1 MSNVTIS
8 DIAKKAQVSLGTVSN
23 VLNNRGNVK
32 VETIKKVE
40 AAAHELQYVR
50 NVNALAIRTKKSTKV
65 ALVMPALDENTND
78 LYTNLYHELKK
89 QALNLDLFETNYD
102 LKTEEDCY
110 SRIQSENYLGIL
122 VINNLISEDK
132 LQESLKNSENLIFI
146 SNKENLQV
154 QQVLIDL
161 SAMKKSIDT
170 KNSFVIKDTLGFGF
184 YKTFPESNW
193 LDASMELIYQKM
205 KQYPKAQFVTFNNKI
220 SSRIKNMADTLKL
233 TDIKIILLTPKNIVS
248 FQESTRTTIF
258 HYSANKL
265 ALDIMNI
272 LNSEKQHQTIEI
284 YRTNYQQFTPNSFD
298 TTLKI
303 LLLETPFSKILQ
315 QLIPDLTAKYGIK
328 IELVTKNFEETQNIL
343 ADGNLDQYDL
353 IRLDISDFNW
363 FGKDIFQPLTNLVA
377 LSTELDSLKNWQQYI
392 YLDQTPYALPLD
404 PSVQMMLFQKNIFNN
419 SIVQRQYSDKFGK
432 NLLPP
437 KTYQELIDFAGFI
450 HSSEMK
456 DYYPISL
463 INETAILIASE
474 FLPYYYSLGGKIS
487 FENILKFDSEIFIK
501 AFNMY
506 RQLRSVSKI
515 ETGSW
520 WDSETESFKKQ
531 QTGLLIGF
539 SNHLNNI
546 DPNAY
551 GVAPIPGNVPALGGG
566 LIGITKKTK
575 HLDESII
582 FLKWLY
588 QYQIQHE
595 IALMG
600 GDVPANNLF
609 FEREIYEQ
617 FPFLSKSI
625 DLYPTGI
632 RKTTVNGNINLHTLL
647 FEKIIGTELSHGI
660 KENLDSTTVLL
671 NINNA
676 LIENNQNL
684 ISRFNN
690 GLD

>member
-1 MSNVTIS
+1 MSNVTIN

-40 AAAHELQYVR
+40 AAAHELHYVR
-50 NVNALAIRTKKSTKV
+50 NINALAIRTKNSTKV
-65 ALVMPALDENTND
+65 ALVIPELNESTND

-89 QALNLDLFETNYD
+89 AALSLDLFETNYD
-102 LKTEEDCY
+102 LETEQDCY

-122 VINNLISEDK
+122 VLNNLIPENK
-132 LQESLKNSENLIFI
+132 LQEFLKNSQNLIFI

-161 SAMKKSIDT
+161 SAMKESIDT
-170 KNSFVIKDTLGFGF
+170 QNSFVIRDRLGFGF
-184 YKTFPESNW
+184 YKIFPETNW
-193 LDASMELIYQKM
+193 LNASMELIYQKM

-233 TDIKIILLTPKNIVS
+233 TDIKIVLLTPKNIVS

-265 ALDIMNI
+265 ALKIMNI
-272 LNSEKQHQTIEI
+272 LNYGTPHQSIEI
-284 YRTNYQQFTPNSFD
+284 YQTNYQQFTLNNFD

-315 QLIPDLTAKYGIK
+315 QLLPDFTAKYGIN
-328 IELVTKNFEETQNIL
+328 IDLVTKDFEETQNIL
-343 ADGNLDQYDL
+343 AEGDLTKYDL

-363 FGKDIFQPLTNLVA
+363 FGKDIFQPLTNLTS
-377 LSTELDSLKNWQQYI
+377 LSSELNSLKNWQQYI
-392 YLDQTPYALPLD
+392 YLEQTPYALPLD
-404 PSVQMMLFQKNIFNN
+404 PSVQMMLFQKDIFNN
-419 SIVQRQYSDKFGK
+419 SIMQRQYSDQFGR

-437 KTYQELIDFAGFI
+437 RTYQELIDFAGFI

-456 DYYPISL
+456 SYYPVSL
-463 INETAILIASE
+463 INETPILISSE
-474 FLPYYYSLGGKIS
+474 FLPYYYSLGGKVS
-487 FENILKFDSEIFIK
+487 FENILKFDSEIFIQ
-501 AFNMY
+501 AFDMY
-506 RQLRSVSKI
+506 RQLRSTSKI

-520 WDSETESFKKQ
+520 WNSEIESFKNK

-539 SNHLNNI
+539 SNHFNNI
-546 DPNAY
+546 DSNTY

-600 GDVPANNLF
+600 G
-609 FEREIYEQ
+609 R
-617 FPFLSKSI
+617 
-625 DLYPTGI
+625 
-632 RKTTVNGNINLHTLL
+632 
-647 FEKIIGTELSHGI
+647 
-660 KENLDSTTVLL
+660 
-671 NINNA
+671 
-676 LIENNQNL
+676 
-684 ISRFNN
+684 SR
-690 GLD
+690 